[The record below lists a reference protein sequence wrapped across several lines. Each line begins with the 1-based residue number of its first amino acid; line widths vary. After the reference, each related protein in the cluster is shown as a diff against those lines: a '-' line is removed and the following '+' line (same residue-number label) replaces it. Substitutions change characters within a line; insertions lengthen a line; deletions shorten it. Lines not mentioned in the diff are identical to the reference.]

1 MIWHALLLAISTSI
15 WGFGFI
21 ASRLTFES
29 YDPYWSNGLRFLI
42 ASLLGLPILFYLKS
56 FDRKDTPWRE
66 GIIGGFFLT
75 GTLLFQTIGLNY
87 TTVAKSGFITTLYVF
102 FVPLTMMLV
111 YKKKYNNV
119 FWLLVLIALVG
130 MAFLCNLRFD
140 DLNSGDFL
148 VLICSLFASFHII
161 YVGKIAAHV
170 KSPIEYNFIQNIFV
184 AIFSIAIAFIVKG
197 KVNLAPLMNIHSN
210 TFKGIFFLSIISS
223 MIAFSIQ
230 VIAQKKI
237 PSHIA
242 SLIFLLESPFA
253 AYFGWIYFNEQLNLM
268 NLMGAGLIMLAVI
281 LVPILGREVTATVK
295 KKAQD

>member
-130 MAFLCNLRFD
+130 MALLCNLRFD

-184 AIFSIAIAFIVKG
+184 AIFSMAIAFIVKG

-210 TFKGIFFLSIISS
+210 TFKGIFFLSVISS

-253 AYFGWIYFNEQLNLM
+253 AYFGWIYFNEKLNSM
-268 NLMGAGLIMLAVI
+268 NLIGAGFIMIAVI

>member
-1 MIWHALLLAISTSI
+1 MIWHALLLAISTSV

-29 YDPYWSNGLRFLI
+29 YDPFWSNGLRFMI
-42 ASLLGLPILFYLKS
+42 ASLLGLPILIYLKS
-56 FDRKDTPWRE
+56 FERKDTPWRE
-66 GIIGGFFLT
+66 GFIGGFFLT

-87 TTVAKSGFITTLYVF
+87 TSVAKSGFITTLYVF
-102 FVPLTMMLV
+102 FVPLTMMTI
-111 YKKKYNNV
+111 YKKKYNKV
-119 FWLLVLIALVG
+119 FWLLVLIALIG
-130 MAFLCNLRFD
+130 MALLCNLRLD

-184 AIFSIAIAFIVKG
+184 AIFSISIAFIMKG
-197 KVNLAPLMNIHSN
+197 KVNLVPLMNIHSN
-210 TFKGIFFLSIISS
+210 TFKGIFFLSVISS

-253 AYFGWIYFNEQLNLM
+253 AYFGWIYFNEQLNVM
-268 NLMGAGLIMLAVI
+268 NLVGAGLIMLAVI
-281 LVPILGREVTATVK
+281 LVPILGREVTATIK

>member
-1 MIWHALLLAISTSI
+1 MIWSSLLLAFSTSI

-42 ASLLGLPILFYLKS
+42 ASVLGLPVLFYYKS
-56 FDRKDTPWRE
+56 FDRKDTPWKE
-66 GIIGGFFLT
+66 GLIGGFFLT
-75 GTLLFQTIGLNY
+75 GTLLFQTIGINY
-87 TTVAKSGFITTLYVF
+87 TSIAKSGFITTLYVF
-102 FVPLTMMLV
+102 FVPLTMMSV
-111 YKKKYNNV
+111 YKKKYNKT
-119 FWLLVLIALVG
+119 FWLLVLVALVG
-130 MAFLCNLRFD
+130 MALLCNLKFD
-140 DLNSGDFL
+140 DLNKGDLL

-170 KSPIEYNFIQNIFV
+170 KSAIEYNFIQNLFV
-184 AIFSIAIAFIVKG
+184 ALFSVYIAFFMKG
-197 KVNLAPLMNIHSN
+197 KVNLAPLLNVHSN

-253 AYFGWIYFNEQLNLM
+253 AYFGWVYFNETLNMM
-268 NLMGAGLIMLAVI
+268 NLIGAGLIMLAVI
-281 LVPILGREVTATVK
+281 LVPILGREVTAEIK